1 MCCYFNDVI
10 GSMTFLAY
18 CNLVFI
24 QKNFFLH
31 KMSHIMIM
39 MIICSIFWEIITP
52 LFRVD
57 TVADVGDV
65 FAYCFGG
72 FLYWKTIKDDNY
84 VDKKS

>member
-1 MCCYFNDVI
+1 
-10 GSMTFLAY
+10 
-18 CNLVFI
+18 
-24 QKNFFLH
+24 
-31 KMSHIMIM
+31 M